1 MRFSAVWV
9 GFLLALLAPASAQVT
24 VEVTQ
29 DQEQFIPGEPL
40 TVAVRITNRSGQDLH
55 LGAEEDWLTFG
66 VESREGLVV
75 SKLGDAPVTG
85 EFVLEPS
92 HVAIKRADLGPYFA
106 FPQAGRYK
114 VTATL
119 RIKEWGRDI
128 TSPPKN
134 FDIIEGTR
142 LWDQEV
148 GIPKAPDA
156 TNSVPELRHYI
167 LQQANYI
174 KGQIRLYLRVLD
186 GSGKTVKV
194 STVGPMVSFSRPEA
208 QLDQRSRLHLL
219 YQNGLY
225 GFSYTVYST
234 DGDLLTRQ
242 TFDYLDKRPRLR
254 INDAGEIAV
263 FGGVRRLVSTDIPPP
278 TKEELAAQDAALLAA
293 TTPSTNNLSGTNSSS
308 TEKSS
313 KKKKQKSQEQP
324 Q

>member
-1 MRFSAVWV
+1 MRFSGVW
-9 GFLLALLAPASAQVT
+9 LALLLASLVPAPAQVT

-55 LGAEEDWLTFG
+55 LGAEEDWLIFG

-75 SKLGDAPVTG
+75 SKIGDAPVTG

-92 HVAIKRADLGPYFA
+92 HVAIKRADIAPYFS

-114 VTATL
+114 LTATL

-148 GIPKAPDA
+148 GIPKSPDS
-156 TNSVPELRHYI
+156 TNSLPELRHYV

-174 KGQIRLYLRVLD
+174 KGQIRLYLRVTD
-186 GSGKTVKV
+186 GYGKTVKV
-194 STVGPMVSFSRPEA
+194 TTVGPMVSFSRPEA

-225 GFSYTVYST
+225 GFNYTVYNT
-234 DGDLLTRQ
+234 DGDLITRQ
-242 TFDYLDKRPRLR
+242 TYDYVDKRPRLR
-254 INDAGEIAV
+254 IDDTGNILV
-263 FGGVRRLVSTDIPPP
+263 FGGIRRLVPTDIPPP
-278 TKEELAAQDAALLAA
+278 TKEELAAQEAALVAPTA
-293 TTPSTNNLSGTNSSS
+293 GSTNNPSGTNSLPAD
-308 TEKSS
+308 KSS
-313 KKKKQKSQEQP
+313 KKKKQKSPDQAQ
-324 Q
+324 